1 MKEEDP
7 RTRTIIGCAM
17 KVHRELGP
25 GFLESVY
32 HKSLALEISVA
43 GLRVESEVPIDV
55 YYRETLVGQFSAD
68 LFIEREL
75 ILEIKAVQALVKRHE
90 VQLVN
95 YLTATR
101 KEIGLLLNF
110 GADSL
115 EFRRKFR
122 SPPPN
127 PPPPSSSTNLENLVI
142 LSKKI

>member
-1 MKEEDP
+1 MMNEEDQ

-17 KVHRELGP
+17 KVHRALGP

-32 HKSLALEISVA
+32 HKSLSIEIAAA
-43 GLRVESEVPIDV
+43 GMLVESELSIDV
-55 YYRETLVGQFSAD
+55 YYRDALVGQFSAD
-68 LFIEREL
+68 LLVEREI
-75 ILEIKAVQALVKRHE
+75 ILEIKAVQTLVKRDE

-122 SPPPN
+122 CS
-127 PPPPSSSTNLENLVI
+127 
-142 LSKKI
+142 LSKKAASALFHQS